1 MFLINLFIIIVSF
14 FFNLKSKNEYFK
26 YVLFT
31 AALLE
36 KSIKVMENFL
46 FLKINLLNWE
56 LLKE

>member
-26 YVLFT
+26 YALFT
-31 AALLE
+31 ATLLE
-36 KSIKVMENFL
+36 KSIKVMENL
-46 FLKINLLNWE
+46 EFLKINSLNWE

>member
-26 YVLFT
+26 D
-31 AALLE
+31 ALLE
-36 KSIKVMENFL
+36 KSIKVMGNFL
-46 FLKINLLNWE
+46 FLKINSLNWE

>member
-26 YVLFT
+26 HALLT

-36 KSIKVMENFL
+36 KSIKVMENL
-46 FLKINLLNWE
+46 EFLKINLLNWE